1 MGLIVKAKSK
11 IRALQCR
18 VHSWESLKMVY
29 RSEPIFIAWDKIK
42 EILVISNDKNSRYHV
57 VFETTDGLQADLHFF
72 ADEVENK
79 ADFESYLENN
89 LDKIRLNKF
98 SHFGGHMVDF
108 VNPYFRYGAIT
119 TKYMIGLLALTFM
132 FYQFKY
138 FGSLFIQKY
147 QFLIKSS
154 CNQQC
159 AQELWSISTVWF
171 YLLLTTLSPLIPFL
185 FYKKIYSTAKRSK
198 NVQVINSAL
207 TETLLLGAI
216 GILLAFNAS
225 PKIWNSTSKYTNI
238 LASYSNGTLQAKLS
252 QKVEMASKRAF
263 QGDVED
269 TEEAEV
275 LEDLH
280 EE

>member
-1 MGLIVKAKSK
+1 MGLIIKAKSK
-11 IRALQCR
+11 LRALQCR

-29 RSEPIFIAWDKIK
+29 RSEPIIIAWVNIK

-79 ADFESYLENN
+79 ADFESYLENHQ
-89 LDKIRLNKF
+89 DKLRLNKY
-98 SHFGGHMVDF
+98 SHFGEQVAEF
-108 VNPYFRYGAIT
+108 VNPYFRYGAVT
-119 TKYMIGLLALTFM
+119 TKYVIGLLALTFM

-185 FYKKIYSTAKRSK
+185 FYKKIYSRAKRSK
-198 NVQVINSAL
+198 NIQVINSTLA
-207 TETLLLGAI
+207 EMLLLGAL
-216 GILLAFNAS
+216 GVMFVFNAS
-225 PKIWNSTSKYTNI
+225 PKIWTSTTKYTNL

-269 TEEAEV
+269 TEEIEI

>member
-1 MGLIVKAKSK
+1 MGLIIRPKSK
-11 IRALQCR
+11 LRALQCR
-18 VHSWESLKMVY
+18 VHNWESLKMVY
-29 RSEPIFIAWDKIK
+29 RSEPVIIAFENIK
-42 EILVISNDKNSRYHV
+42 EILVISDDRNSRYHAI
-57 VFETTDGLQADLHFF
+57 FETTDGLQADLHFF

-79 ADFESYLENN
+79 ADFESFLENN
-89 LDKIRLNKF
+89 PDKTRSNKY
-98 SHFGGHMVDF
+98 SHFGEQMVEF
-108 VNPYFRYGAIT
+108 VNPYFRYGAVT
-119 TKYMIGLLALTFM
+119 TKYVIGLLALTFM

-159 AQELWSISTVWF
+159 AQELWSVSTLWF

-185 FYKKIYSTAKRSK
+185 FYKKIYSRAKRSK
-198 NVQVINSAL
+198 NVQVINSTL
-207 TETLLLGAI
+207 TEMLLLGVL
-216 GILLAFNAS
+216 GVMLVFNAS
-225 PKIWNSTSKYTNI
+225 PKIWTSTTKYTNI

-269 TEEAEV
+269 TEEIEI